1 MEVAER
7 IEINGTVNL
16 ILCDDATLDAKQGVN
31 VHEDSELI
39 IWAQDAGTGALN
51 AIAEEMYCFAGIGGN
66 ECEASG
72 SVTINGGIITAVGCE
87 GGAGIGG
94 GLSAPGGTVVIN
106 AGTVTA
112 EAGTYAQAIGHGFD
126 EAYWNGDTD
135 EELAPGTITLATGLA
150 VSYGDEL

>member
-1 MEVAER
+1 MAVLICSGILPFAVFADR
-7 IEINGTVNL
+7 STSVYYVNE
-16 ILCDDATLDAKQGVN
+16 T
-31 VHEDSELI
+31 
-39 IWAQDAGTGALN
+39 
-51 AIAEEMYCFAGIGGN
+51 
-66 ECEASG
+66 
-72 SVTINGGIITAVGCE
+72 GGIITAVGCE

-135 EELAPGTITLATGLA
+135 EQLVPGTITLATDLA